1 MESLKIGIQLSG
13 LTVASGFIA
22 HLGQLTRVNLHRKSG
37 GHQLNGLPPRLSR
50 MHPQD
55 RSSRLP
61 QKLHHPIPQGAQTGR
76 RWLDPF
82 RQRQALGQR
91 IQLAVKDHQRIGPKA
106 FQGLGRHLRRHPG
119 MAIAV
124 TAYPSPEPQG
134 GHAGTGFECGNRKTR
149 TYPSVAESTV

>member
-1 MESLKIGIQLSG
+1 
-13 LTVASGFIA
+13 
-22 HLGQLTRVNLHRKSG
+22 
-37 GHQLNGLPPRLSR
+37 
-50 MHPQD
+50 MHSQD

-61 QKLHHPIPQGAQTGR
+61 QQRHHPVPQGAQTRR

-82 RQRQALGQR
+82 RQRQPIGQC
-91 IQLAVKDHQRIGPKA
+91 IQLAVQDHQRIGPKA
-106 FQGLGRHLRRHPG
+106 FQSFGRDLRRHPG

-149 TYPSVAESTV
+149 TYPSVAKSTV